1 MAMRLLAL
9 SLGIAAIAAPAHADT
24 RAMNVAKFSAVS
36 VSSMMDVELRQGP
49 QAVTVEQAQGDFSDL
64 RLEVR
69 NGTLIVGRADGKAER
84 NSPIYRVVVTA
95 PALNSISAASAS
107 DVEGRGLSF
116 QKLSVSVA
124 SAASVNLEGVC
135 KEIALSVST
144 SGDFMGRRMRCETGR
159 ADATTSGEATLW
171 ISGTGKATA
180 TTGANLTFIGKP
192 KSVEGQATLGATIH
206 VK

>member
-1 MAMRLLAL
+1 MRLLAL
-9 SLGIAAIAAPAHADT
+9 SLGIAALAAPAHADT
-24 RAMNVAKFSAVS
+24 RTMNVSKFNAVS

-49 QAVTVEQAQGDFSDL
+49 QAVTVEQAENDFSDL
-64 RLEVR
+64 KLEVR
-69 NGTLIVGRADGKAER
+69 NGTLIVGRTDGKTER

-95 PALNSISAASAS
+95 PSLNSISAASAS
-107 DVEGRGLSF
+107 GVEGRGLSF

-124 SAASVNLEGVC
+124 SAASVSLEGVC

-144 SGDFMGRRMRCETGR
+144 SGDFAGGKMRCETGQ
-159 ADATTSGEATLW
+159 AEGTTSGEATIW
-171 ISGTGKATA
+171 ISGVGKARA

>member
-1 MAMRLLAL
+1 MRRLAL
-9 SLGIAAIAAPAHADT
+9 SLGIAVLAAPAYADT
-24 RAMNVAKFSAVS
+24 RTMNVGKFSAVS
-36 VSSMMDVELRQGP
+36 VSSMMNVELRQGP

-64 RLEVR
+64 KLEVR
-69 NGTLIVGRADGKAER
+69 NGTLIVSRTDGKTDR

-124 SAASVNLEGVC
+124 SAASVSLEGVC

-144 SGDFMGRRMRCETGR
+144 SGDFAGGQMRCETGQ
-159 ADATTSGEATLW
+159 AEGTTSGEATLW
-171 ISGTGKATA
+171 ISGVGKAKA

-192 KSVEGQATLGATIH
+192 KSVEGQATLGASIR